1 MTQYQED
8 TQWNQQRTA
17 TLSEK
22 PFDIPGLNQPVMNDQ
37 QLVEIPTI
45 TPVEVDHTSDAPL
58 TGVYSSSGF
67 DMVGVLSRLVNRY
80 THNKKKINAMPSNEF
95 IVTHI

>member
-1 MTQYQED
+1 MTQFEKSSN
-8 TQWNQQRTA
+8 WNQQQTA
-17 TLSEK
+17 VAEET
-22 PFDIPGLNQPVMNDQ
+22 PFNIPGLTQPVANDG

-45 TPVEVDHTSDAPL
+45 TPVEVDESSKAPL

-80 THNKKKINAMPSNEF
+80 IQLIYNL
-95 IVTHI
+95 V

>member
-1 MTQYQED
+1 MTQEQP
-8 TQWNQQRTA
+8 TQFMEQQQQ
-17 TLSEK
+17 
-22 PFDIPGLNQPVMNDQ
+22 GLNIPCLTQPVGNDQ

-45 TPVEVDHTSDAPL
+45 DLAPVVEVEHTGSEAPL

-80 THNKKKINAMPSNEF
+80 AF
-95 IVTHI
+95 

>member
-1 MTQYQED
+1 MAQFQKD
-8 TQWNQQRTA
+8 SQWNQQQTA
-17 TLSEK
+17 TISEQ
-22 PFDIPGLNQPVMNDQ
+22 PQGFDIPGLNQPVMNDQ

-45 TPVEVDHTSDAPL
+45 TPVEVDQSSEAPL

-80 THNKKKINAMPSNEF
+80 NR
-95 IVTHI
+95 